1 MPNRTPNILYVD
13 DDPGLARLVQK
24 ALERHGHRF
33 EHVTSGEAG
42 LQRIADGGVDV
53 VVLDH
58 YLPSGTGLDVLAQ
71 LVGLP
76 DKPAVVYVTGSV
88 ETAVAIAALKA
99 GATDYVHKT
108 VDEDFLHLL
117 ISAVDHAVALMSL
130 NRAKM
135 QAERDMRD
143 ARERAEML
151 LGEVNH
157 RVANSLAMVASLVGL
172 QANAIDNEEA
182 KGALRETQA
191 RIQAI
196 AGVHRHLYTSD
207 DVRMVQLDEY
217 LRSLAAELETTMR
230 ASGGATQ
237 ISLSIAPLNLPTE
250 KAATLGVI
258 VTELVTNALK
268 YAYAPSYPGEVRIA
282 MHTGDGEYALTVEDD
297 GVGYDGTG
305 VPQGTGLGSRLVKAM
320 AAGLGGRVAY
330 ARLAQGT
337 RATLS
342 FPA

>member
-1 MPNRTPNILYVD
+1 MPNRTPHVLYVD

-24 ALERHGHRF
+24 ALERHGYIF

-42 LQRIADGGVDV
+42 LVRVAQGGVDV

-58 YLPSGTGLDVLAQ
+58 YLPTGTGLDMLAQ
-71 LVGLP
+71 MASIP
-76 DKPAVVYVTGSV
+76 DRPAVVYVTGSV

-99 GATDYVHKT
+99 GAADYVHKT
-108 VDEDFLHLL
+108 VDDDFLQLL
-117 ISAVDHAVALMSL
+117 ISAIDHAVAMLRLS
-130 NRAKM
+130 RAKM
-135 QAERDMRD
+135 QAEREMRD

-172 QANAIDNEEA
+172 QANAISNEEA

-196 AGVHRHLYTSD
+196 AGVHRHLYTSE
-207 DVRMVQLDEY
+207 DVRTVQLDDY

-237 ISLSIAPLNLPTE
+237 ISLSIAPLSLPTE

-268 YAYAPSYPGEVRIA
+268 YAYAPSFPGEVRIA
-282 MHTGDGEYALTVEDD
+282 MSTENGEYALSVEDD

-305 VPQGTGLGSRLVKAM
+305 APQGTGLGSRLVKAM
-320 AAGLGGRVAY
+320 AAGLGGKVSY
-330 ARLAQGT
+330 ARRPQGT